1 MRPKRPS
8 PNLSHPTK
16 ETLALELLESFS
28 RKYPEVNVKIITA
41 DAPYGTGSFMDKS
54 NQYFPHS
61 QVATQ
66 LRKKQSV
73 RCKNGRRASLKSYLS
88 RNEGVEV

>member
-1 MRPKRPS
+1 M
-8 PNLSHPTK
+8 
-16 ETLALELLESFS
+16 LESFS

-41 DAPYGTGSFMDKS
+41 DALYGTGSFMEKS

-61 QVATQ
+61 QVVTQ
-66 LRKKQSV
+66 LRKNQSV
-73 RCKNGRRASLKSYLS
+73 RCKNGCWASLKSYFS